1 MRKFLIASTLIIS
14 AAAFAAPASAQYY
27 PDNRYGYRGGGGI
40 DRQLQH
46 IEDRIR
52 RAADRGRITRRE
64 EYRLLRLA
72 ERIDRLEDRYSR
84 NGLTQWEYRDLQNR
98 VHHLRQ
104 QLRFERHDGR
114 WDDRRDRW
122 DDRRGDRWDDRRDDD
137 DRWDD

>member
-1 MRKFLIASTLIIS
+1 MRSFLIASTLVIS

-27 PDNRYGYRGGGGI
+27 PDNRGYGYRGDDRI
-40 DRQLQH
+40 DHQLRQ

-52 RAADRGRITRRE
+52 RAAERGRITRRE
-64 EYRLLRLA
+64 AYRLLNMA

-84 NGLTQWEYRDLQNR
+84 NGLTRWEHSDLRNR

-104 QLRFERHDGR
+104 QLRFERHD
-114 WDDRRDRW
+114 DRW
-122 DDRRGDRWDDRRDDD
+122 DDRRGDRWDDDDRD